1 MNKFT
6 KLLTF
11 SFMLIALPS
20 IAADMSFK
28 AKESITFK
36 GKIATVKTTKKF
48 RNVESCQ
55 ALCESRNSCA
65 AFTLNTAKGSCT
77 IFKNVSNEVANSD
90 ATSGIKN

>member
-6 KLLTF
+6 KLLTY

-20 IAADMSFK
+20 MAADMKFE
-28 AKESITFK
+28 AKENITFK
-36 GKIATVKTTKKF
+36 GKIATVKTSKKF

-65 AFTLNTAKGSCT
+65 AFTLDTQKA
-77 IFKNVSNEVANSD
+77 VALYLKMFLMKLQIQMLLQ
-90 ATSGIKN
+90 A